1 MPARALRD
9 PKLRKVALGG
19 ALALSLAAFAWTL
32 WPETSAPPASEPVA
46 IAPPILPPVAAAP
59 PPEPTASAQ
68 AGADP
73 TALSALVLRGVLGS
87 GAVFGDGAS
96 QRLVR
101 LGREVLPGAT
111 LKAVGVS
118 HVILATASGDM
129 RLAFNRAA
137 TAEAPAAQPAAAQA
151 AAPNPRQE
159 VAALRMGLE
168 ARKAGGNIRGYRVKP
183 GARLPLLASAGLQPG
198 DVIVAIGT
206 DAIDSEERLF
216 DMPQQIGPDPVD
228 ITFERGGRTMTA
240 KVSRGG

>member
-1 MPARALRD
+1 MAALALHD
-9 PKLRKVALGG
+9 PKVRKAALGG
-19 ALALSLAAFAWTL
+19 AMALSLAAFAWTL
-32 WPETSAPPASEPVA
+32 WPQTSAPPASEPVA
-46 IAPPILPPVAAAP
+46 IAPPILPPAPVAP
-59 PPEPTASAQ
+59 PPEPAAPAPLA
-68 AGADP
+68 AG
-73 TALSALVLRGVLGS
+73 LSTLVLRGVLAS

-101 LGREVLPGAT
+101 IGRDVMPGAT
-111 LKAVGVS
+111 LKAIGVS

-137 TAEAPAAQPAAAQA
+137 TAQAPAAPTATGQPAAANA
-151 AAPNPRQE
+151 RRE

-168 ARKAGGNIRGYRVKP
+168 PRKADGGIRGYRVKP

-198 DVIVAIGT
+198 DVLIAVGT

-216 DMPQQIGPDPVD
+216 DMPQQIGADPVA
-228 ITFERGGRTMTA
+228 ISFERGGRTMTA